1 MSHLTRYLQQ
11 QLNAQIASARK
22 NLTAHGPRI
31 AQAETLANKLQSQAV
46 EALAAGQIDGHHV
59 LIWVAVTATYQTISK
74 ALVRLNLIER
84 ERFVTSL
91 DCEIH
96 VEGFDVPIYLTAPR
110 RARTRFEQALDEAIA
125 DRHGKQAIA

>member
-46 EALAAGQIDGHHV
+46 EALAAGRIDGHHV
-59 LIWVAVTATYQTISK
+59 LIWVAVTATYQTISN
-74 ALVRLNLIER
+74 ALARLDLIGAVRADI
-84 ERFVTSL
+84 VAAS
-91 DCEIH
+91 EITDRGCTWH
-96 VEGFDVPIYLTAPR
+96 CLLAPR
-110 RARTRFEQALDEAIA
+110 AAGTTPGR
-125 DRHGKQAIA
+125 

>member
-46 EALAAGQIDGHHV
+46 EALAAGRIDGHHI
-59 LIWVAVTATYQTISK
+59 LMWVSVTATYPTLSN
-74 ALVRLNLIER
+74 ALVRLDLIER
-84 ERFVTSL
+84 ERFVTST
-91 DCEIH
+91 DCEIY
-96 VEGFDVPIYLTAPR
+96 VAGFDVPIYLIRP
-110 RARTRFEQALDEAIA
+110 TRERNSFEQALDAAIA
-125 DRHGKQAIA
+125 DRKQVRA